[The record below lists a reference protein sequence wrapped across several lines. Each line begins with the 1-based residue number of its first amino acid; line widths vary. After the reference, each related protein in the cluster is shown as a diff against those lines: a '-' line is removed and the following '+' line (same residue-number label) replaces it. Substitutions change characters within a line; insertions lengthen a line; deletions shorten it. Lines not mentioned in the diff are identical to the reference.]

1 MTKLKPAA
9 RRRMARAVTRLMP
22 WDIQDREYYPPQAAV
37 IDLAVRIAL
46 AVLDEGRDV
55 EDITADENAE
65 LVQALV
71 PIVQVARGLAEYALA
86 QGPDH
91 CSPEELASARACL
104 DGRCEAELLDET
116 RWAIAR
122 GAQMFAGANAPT
134 TALQARKL
142 VDDLVERRDRSVQ
155 RREKCAVDATAAHE
169 TKPGEGRVQTR
180 VCAH

>member
-1 MTKLKPAA
+1 
-9 RRRMARAVTRLMP
+9 MP

-71 PIVQVARGLAEYALA
+71 PIVQVAAASPSTRWRRAQTTAPRRSWRRRGPAWTDGARPSCWTRPA
-86 QGPDH
+86 GPLPGAPR
-91 CSPEELASARACL
+91 CSPAPTPRPPPSRPGNSLMTWSN
-104 DGRCEAELLDET
+104 AET
-116 RWAIAR
+116 GPSR
-122 GAQMFAGANAPT
+122 GA
-134 TALQARKL
+134 
-142 VDDLVERRDRSVQ
+142 
-155 RREKCAVDATAAHE
+155 KCAVDATAAHE